1 MSVLGQNAKYPLRAK
16 CFRYA
21 PYINGHQPGTNVMSE
36 KCQQNRKRQALFD
49 HLVRA
54 GEKGRRDFDAER
66 FCRLEINDKQEFGG
80 LENPPWIGQH
90 RERSDEAA

>member
-1 MSVLGQNAKYPLRAK
+1 MISYS
-16 CFRYA
+16 
-21 PYINGHQPGTNVMSE
+21 QPSRCRGTCEAHV
-36 KCQQNRKRQALFD
+36 LFD

-66 FCRLEINDKQEFGG
+66 SRRLNDKQEFGG

>member
-1 MSVLGQNAKYPLRAK
+1 M
-16 CFRYA
+16 
-21 PYINGHQPGTNVMSE
+21 
-36 KCQQNRKRQALFD
+36 FD

-54 GEKGRRDFDAER
+54 GEKGRQDFDAQR
-66 FCRLEINDKQEFGG
+66 FRRLEINDKQEFGG

>member
-1 MSVLGQNAKYPLRAK
+1 MCQARRHALRDDPRLDIVWPSRQVR
-16 CFRYA
+16 FV
-21 PYINGHQPGTNVMSE
+21 P
-36 KCQQNRKRQALFD
+36 NRKSQALLD
-49 HLVRA
+49 HPVRA

-66 FCRLEINDKQEFGG
+66 FRRLEINDKQEFGG

>member
-1 MSVLGQNAKYPLRAK
+1 
-16 CFRYA
+16 
-21 PYINGHQPGTNVMSE
+21 MSE
-36 KCQQNRKRQALFD
+36 KCQNRKRQALFD

-66 FCRLEINDKQEFGG
+66 FRRLEINDKQEFGG
-80 LENPPWIGQH
+80 LENPPWTGQH

>member
-1 MSVLGQNAKYPLRAK
+1 MGCAETNRPEERVIKCRFRHDGVILPLHEFKDSAI
-16 CFRYA
+16 F
-21 PYINGHQPGTNVMSE
+21 
-36 KCQQNRKRQALFD
+36 
-49 HLVRA
+49 VRA

-66 FCRLEINDKQEFGG
+66 FRRLEINDKQEFGG

>member
-1 MSVLGQNAKYPLRAK
+1 MCQARRHALRDDPRLDIVWPSRQVR
-16 CFRYA
+16 FV
-21 PYINGHQPGTNVMSE
+21 P
-36 KCQQNRKRQALFD
+36 NRKSQALLD
-49 HLVRA
+49 HPVRA

-66 FCRLEINDKQEFGG
+66 FRRLNDKQEFGG